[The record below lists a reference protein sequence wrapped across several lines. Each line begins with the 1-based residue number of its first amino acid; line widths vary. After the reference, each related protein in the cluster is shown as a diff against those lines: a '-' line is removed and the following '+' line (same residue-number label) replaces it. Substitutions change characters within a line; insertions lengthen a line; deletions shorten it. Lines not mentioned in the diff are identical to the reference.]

1 MAREKIFVVE
11 DEENILDLIEFTLFK
26 ENYRIRRFVS
36 GEEILATLNND
47 EDTPDLILLDI
58 MLPGIDG
65 FEVCKQIKSE
75 EKYKDI
81 PVIMLTAKGEE
92 VDIVSGLEIGADDY
106 IIKPFSSRV
115 LTARI
120 KALLRRQNSTL
131 SNEGEVINV
140 NELVIHPGMHRVS
153 LKGKNIDLTYS
164 EFRLLQLLAQKR
176 GWVYTRYQ
184 IVDALRGTDY
194 PVTERAIDVQV
205 VGLRKKLGSCGHYI
219 ETVRGV
225 GYRFKEGE

>member
-11 DEENILDLIEFTLFK
+11 DEENILDLIEFNLIK
-26 ENYRIRRFVS
+26 ENYRVTRFES
-36 GEEILATLNND
+36 GEKILSFLKTTN
-47 EDTPDLILLDI
+47 TVPDLILLDI

-65 FEVCKQIKSE
+65 LDVCKQIKSTE
-75 EKYKDI
+75 GLKNI

-92 VDIVSGLEIGADDY
+92 TDIVTGLEIGADDY

-120 KALLRRQNSTL
+120 KSLLRRSNAVISHEDDIITIDTL
-131 SNEGEVINV
+131 T
-140 NELVIHPGMHRVS
+140 IHPGRHTVS
-153 LKGKNIDLTYS
+153 IDGKNIDLTFS
-164 EFRLLQLLAQKR
+164 EFRLLQLLAKKR

-184 IVDALRGTDY
+184 IVDALRGADY

-205 VGLRKKLGSCGHYI
+205 VGLRKKLGGHGSYI

-225 GYRFKEGE
+225 GYRFKDA

>member
-1 MAREKIFVVE
+1 MLKEKIFIVE

-26 ENYRIRRFVS
+26 ENYRVKRFAS
-36 GEEILATLNND
+36 GEEILETLNNEQD
-47 EDTPDLILLDI
+47 IPELILLDI
-58 MLPGIDG
+58 MLPGVDG
-65 FEVCKQIKSE
+65 YEVCKIIKANDRL
-75 EKYKDI
+75 KDI
-81 PVIMLTAKGEE
+81 PIIMLTAKGEE

-120 KALLRRQNSTL
+120 KALLRRQNVSL
-131 SNEGEVINV
+131 SNEADVICIND
-140 NELVIHPGMHRVS
+140 LVIHPGRHKVTLMD
-153 LKGKNIDLTYS
+153 KNVDLTFS

-176 GWVYTRYQ
+176 GWVYTRFQ

-205 VGLRKKLGSCGHYI
+205 VGLRKKLGSHGNLI

-225 GYRFKEGE
+225 GYRFKEI